1 MGDTETLK
9 LVLFLIGNGC
19 EPTLIRRWIML
30 AQHWADSTVKAEKRA
45 RKVDFV
51 LNNAEQKPSVVL
63 LSRRL
68 QQTSVPQWVT
78 EVKESHYKIK

>member
-1 MGDTETLK
+1 MGDTETFK

-51 LNNAEQKPSVVL
+51 LNNAAKSKQPSVVL

-68 QQTSVPQWVT
+68 
-78 EVKESHYKIK
+78 